1 MDHPIGWV
9 PDAPYPHLMP
19 TVWTDEWILPH
30 ALLIPLPVRQ
40 SRDDL
45 DRALDHPLD
54 LRQGRSNHPLHL
66 GKRLRRLHPIIADT
80 LEAFGHRVLHHPAD
94 KRVHRDSFVLH
105 PLREV
110 RTVMGRCLTGVDVLY
125 SKPSLNPILP
135 NTIECDH
142 DSPSP
147 ALSPLPR
154 DRYCPSWPDSA
165 REATVPLPRATLC
178 QSYLP
183 PGL

>member
-1 MDHPIGWV
+1 MPLSRVVQLTVIHV
-9 PDAPYPHLMP
+9 PHTHYQ
-19 TVWTDEWILPH
+19 
-30 ALLIPLPVRQ
+30 R
-40 SRDDL
+40 S
-45 DRALDHPLD
+45 
-54 LRQGRSNHPLHL
+54 QG
-66 GKRLRRLHPIIADT
+66 T
-80 LEAFGHRVLHHPAD
+80 M
-94 KRVHRDSFVLH
+94 
-105 PLREV
+105 
-110 RTVMGRCLTGVDVLY
+110 TTGRCLTGVDVLY
-125 SKPSLNPILP
+125 SKPSLNPMLP

>member
-1 MDHPIGWV
+1 MTNHSSG
-9 PDAPYPHLMP
+9 
-19 TVWTDEWILPH
+19 
-30 ALLIPLPVRQ
+30 PVR
-40 SRDDL
+40 
-45 DRALDHPLD
+45 
-54 LRQGRSNHPLHL
+54 LRSIRVCT
-66 GKRLRRLHPIIADT
+66 RRLTISMAT
-80 LEAFGHRVLHHPAD
+80 
-94 KRVHRDSFVLH
+94 
-105 PLREV
+105 
-110 RTVMGRCLTGVDVLY
+110 GRCLTGVDVLY
-125 SKPSLNPILP
+125 SKPFLNPMLT

-183 PGL
+183 PEL